1 MAIIIEKATL
11 RGLTVTEAMRRQV
24 IRLPRTM
31 TIEHAVNY
39 MIKYKINA
47 ILTVD
52 ADEQPVGVVSKTDIM
67 GAYYAGLPI
76 DSPVENIMNCPPLF
90 CHGQDSLESAL
101 DLMRA
106 QGVYRLYVLDRGTG
120 ELVGALAY
128 PDIVGMLY
136 QYCHRCRYSHRG
148 GGGPGTEENPVYW
161 IKVKEVMTGTVE
173 SVMEQQSLQEV
184 IEKLSACRIGAVLVT
199 DADRI
204 ARGVVS
210 KTDLTLAY
218 KHHISFE
225 QRAAAIMSTP
235 VQSCDENE
243 LLENAIKN
251 MIFSEV
257 QRIFVCRDD
266 PLNIVGVLSLSDA
279 ARLRSGSCQACLSS
293 RIKVDAPV

>member
-1 MAIIIEKATL
+1 MAIVVEKATL
-11 RGLTVTEAMRRQV
+11 QGLTVNEAMRRQV

-31 TIEHAVNY
+31 TIDHAINY
-39 MIKYKINA
+39 MIKYKVNA
-47 ILTVD
+47 VLTVD
-52 ADEQPVGVVSKTDIM
+52 EDERPEGVVSKTDIM

-90 CHGQDSLESAL
+90 CHAQDSLESAL
-101 DLMRA
+101 DLMRTR
-106 QGVYRLYVLDRGTG
+106 GVYRLYVLDRDTG
-120 ELVGALAY
+120 ELAGALAY

-148 GGGPGTEENPVYW
+148 DGRGRTEDKRVYW
-161 IKVKEVMTGTVE
+161 IKVKEVMTGTVQ
-173 SVMEQQSLQEV
+173 SVMEQQILQEV

-199 DADRI
+199 DANRV

-210 KTDLTLAY
+210 KTDLALAY
-218 KHHISFE
+218 KHHIPSE

-235 VQSCDENE
+235 VRSCDESE
-243 LLENAIKN
+243 LLEDAIKN